1 MKRLTRV
8 VFSTLFIANMAH
20 AEQAD
25 KWTFP
30 IYEHTPVRASGVT
43 HTDLPT
49 LSTFESLAPA
59 QVKEKH
65 FMCLL
70 LPQTQD
76 SVFTSYIY
84 GAVNEAQR
92 LGQTLTV
99 FDAGGY
105 GNNSNQH
112 AQFENCLTLGAD
124 AILLEAVSPDGWAE
138 DLANAEAR
146 GVKVINATESI
157 DASPAGRSL
166 VDYRLNGRLAAQYIV
181 KQNPKARVL
190 VLPGAAGI
198 PFVEDTIEGF
208 KDTAKGAEVKITN
221 VVYGDMDATAQ
232 LKLVEDALVADPDID
247 YIFGNAVAIK
257 QAVNVLAQRNMTGKI
272 KLVSSYI
279 DPDVVALINKGTVEA
294 ATAESSVMLKRIA
307 VNLAISAIE
316 GTGPTRDV
324 VPAVQFVS
332 KDNVNSPDI
341 AGANFPPA
349 GWKVTFKTN

>member
-1 MKRLTRV
+1 MQRV
-8 VFSTLFIANMAH
+8 AKIVFSAFFVTTMAQ
-20 AEQAD
+20 AEQAAT
-25 KWTFP
+25 WNFP

-43 HTDLPT
+43 HADLPK
-49 LSTFESLAPA
+49 LSSFKSLAPA
-59 QVKEKH
+59 QVKEKN

-84 GAVNEAQR
+84 GAIDEAKR
-92 LGQTLTV
+92 LGQALTV

-124 AILLEAVSPDGWAE
+124 AILLEAVSPDGWNE

-146 GVKVINATESI
+146 GVKVINVTESI
-157 DASPAGRSL
+157 DAAPAGRSL
-166 VDYRLNGRLAAQYIV
+166 VDYRLNGSLAAEFIL
-181 KQNPKARVL
+181 KQHPKARVL

-208 KDTAKGAEVKITN
+208 KDTAKSGELKITN

-257 QAVNVLAQRNMTGKI
+257 QAANVLAQRNMTGKI

-279 DPDVVALINKGTVEA
+279 DPDVVALINKGSVEA

-316 GTGPTRDV
+316 GKGPTRDV

-332 KDNVNSPDI
+332 KDNVNSADI

-349 GWKVTFKTN
+349 DWKVTFKTN